1 MSKSNPWR
9 QIGTTL
15 LISLGISTTALTP
28 IISNLI
34 KPAPVVAQNTKKFD
48 DVPNN
53 YWAKNYIDA
62 LANRGIINGFPDGTF
77 RPNAPVTR
85 TEYATMVTAA
95 LSKSQDNPPINF
107 VDVSPNFW
115 GYSAIKDA
123 TQMGFLSGYPGR
135 IFEPNQNI
143 PREQVLVSL
152 TNGLNYSATLPTTEL
167 LSYYQDAANISNYA
181 KNSLA
186 AATENNQVV
195 NYPNVYSLEPRRNA
209 TRAEVA
215 TFIYQAL
222 VNQGKAQIISSE
234 YLVSVKPPV
243 AKEFELLQG
252 TNIPV
257 TYNKE
262 KILVTQEEIVPLN
275 LIVKSDLVTSDGTV
289 IIPAQTEVV
298 GKLKPAGG
306 GSKFVADELVF
317 PDGEYLLI
325 NASSNMITNTETIR
339 KGAKATSI
347 VKNAALGAAAAA
359 ALATIT
365 GDKNIEVEEVLGG
378 VGVGAVAGV
387 FLGRRSVDLI
397 AINPNTDLVLTL
409 DSDLIV
415 STR

>member
-1 MSKSNPWR
+1 MSKSNPW
-9 QIGTTL
+9 QIGTSL
-15 LISLGISTTALTP
+15 LIALVITTTTAIP

-34 KPAPVVAQNTKKFD
+34 KPAPVVAQTTKIFD

-62 LANRGIINGFPDGTF
+62 LANRGIINGFPDGKF

-95 LSKSQDNPPINF
+95 LSKSKDNPSINF
-107 VDVSPNFW
+107 VDVSPYFW
-115 GYSAIKDA
+115 GYNAIKDA

-152 TNGLNYSATLPTTEL
+152 ANGLKYSATLPSTEL
-167 LSYYQDAANISNYA
+167 LNYYQDAANISNYA
-181 KNSLA
+181 KNSIA

-195 NYPNVYSLEPRRNA
+195 NYPNIYSLEPRRKA

-215 TFIYQAL
+215 AFIYQAL
-222 VNQGKAQIISSE
+222 VNQGKAQTISSE
-234 YLVSVKPPV
+234 YLVSVKSPV
-243 AKEFELLQG
+243 AKDFKLLQG

-257 TYNKE
+257 SYEQE
-262 KILVTQEEIVPLN
+262 KILVTQEEIVPLS
-275 LIVKSDLVTSDGTV
+275 LIVKSDLITSDGTV
-289 IIPAQTEVV
+289 IIPAKTEVV
-298 GKLKPAGG
+298 GKLQPAGG
-306 GSKFVADELVF
+306 GSKFVANELVF
-317 PDGEYLLI
+317 PNGEYLFI
-325 NASSNMITNTETIR
+325 NASSNVITNTETIR

-359 ALATIT
+359 ALARIT
-365 GDKNIEVEEVLGG
+365 GDKKIEAEEVLGG
-378 VGVGAVAGV
+378 AGVGAVAGV

-397 AINPNTDLVLTL
+397 VINPNTDLVLTL
-409 DSDLIV
+409 DSDLII
-415 STR
+415 TE